1 MTFLKQISLLALA
14 ACLGLVLAG
23 CQPSDPD
30 SPNVADLTS
39 IAVTPNPV
47 SMEIGGVQSLTVT
60 GTLSDDSTY
69 VVTFGSTFASS
80 APAVA
85 TSIPAPGT

>member
-30 SPNVADLTS
+30 SPKVEDLTS

-47 SMEIGGVQSLTVT
+47 SMEIGGVQALTVT
-60 GTLSDDSTY
+60 GTSAMTRPSLSPS
-69 VVTFGSTFASS
+69 GRLSCHPPRPSRQ
-80 APAVA
+80 
-85 TSIPAPGT
+85 SIPVPVT